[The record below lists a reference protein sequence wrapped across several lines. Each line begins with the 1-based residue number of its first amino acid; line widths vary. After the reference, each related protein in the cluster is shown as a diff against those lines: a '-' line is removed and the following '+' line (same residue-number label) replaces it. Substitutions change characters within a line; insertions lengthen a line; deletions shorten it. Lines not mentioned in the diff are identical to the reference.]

1 MLLAELTSPEI
12 ATLAP
17 HTPVVVPVAAME
29 QHGRHLPLA
38 TDSMLLGEVV
48 RRVEPRLGR
57 DVLFA
62 PLLWLGNSH
71 HHLEYSGTLSAG
83 PRTYLDLV
91 NDLFENL
98 LGHGFRRILFL
109 NGHGGNI
116 TPAKQAT
123 FEVRQRH
130 RARTDLLLLFASYW
144 DFAHPERD
152 RSDLAQSAV
161 GHACEW
167 ETSMMLAIRPELVK
181 PFERLEPRDV
191 GYSFEPAYRGW
202 ITQERRP
209 NGGDAPGHLGAP
221 ALASAEK
228 GEFLLGCYADGV
240 EAFLR
245 RVVAWDGRSWEWP
258 AQGTGPASPT

>member
-191 GYSFEPAYRGW
+191 GYSFEPACRGW

>member
-1 MLLAELTSPEI
+1 MNLADLTSPEI
-12 ATLAP
+12 AALVP

-167 ETSMMLAIRPELVK
+167 ETSMMLAIRPDLVK

-258 AQGTGPASPT
+258 AQAASAR

>member
-1 MLLAELTSPEI
+1 MNLAELTSPEI
-12 ATLAP
+12 AALAP

-57 DVLFA
+57 DALFA

-71 HHLEYSGTLSAG
+71 HHLEYAGTLSAG

-245 RVVAWDGRSWEWP
+245 RVVAWDGRSWQWP

>member
-57 DVLFA
+57 DALFV

-258 AQGTGPASPT
+258 TQGTGPASPT

>member
-1 MLLAELTSPEI
+1 MLLAELISPEI
-12 ATLAP
+12 AALAP

-57 DVLFA
+57 DALFA

-71 HHLEYSGTLSAG
+71 HHLEYAGTLSAG

-144 DFAHPERD
+144 DFAHPERG
-152 RSDLAQSAV
+152 RSDFAQSAV

-167 ETSMMLAIRPELVK
+167 ETSMMLAIRPDLVK

-209 NGGDAPGHLGAP
+209 DGGDAPGHLGAP
-221 ALASAEK
+221 ALASAAK